1 MSVCARQK
9 EKTGSSA
16 ACQRDGRDT
25 RDERGKC
32 DFASGAKVARDRR
45 SDPISDRGDG
55 PPGAGDA
62 RAQPWRRSPGR
73 PDRLLKAGA
82 AGFDR
87 AAAADPVASFPTDFG
102 TTFAF
107 FYATLASLA
116 KAKRK

>member
-1 MSVCARQK
+1 MQRVSG
-9 EKTGSSA
+9 TG
-16 ACQRDGRDT
+16 GT
-25 RDERGKC
+25 RET
-32 DFASGAKVARDRR
+32 SGASAILHRAPRSRDRR